1 MSEASQATETNKT
14 PVKIPEV
21 SIIVPVYNAEK
32 YIERCL
38 NSLLTQTFGDI
49 EIIVINDGST
59 DKSMS
64 VIERLA
70 GEDDRIKIIEQAN
83 KKRGAARNRGLEIAK
98 GNFIAFVDANDWVD
112 IDYIEKLHYCL
123 KKHDTDISIASVV
136 RIKPSGKFKRYSN
149 YKEEIFYTGFNN
161 LAKTLKMPER
171 WQVWGIL
178 YKKEVLENVRFEE
191 DVCYEDAEFLTK
203 ALHNTKTLITV
214 PNVKYYCFADN
225 FSIMRFIH
233 TAAKIEDKINS
244 KINVVKFM
252 KENNIKFQDFVI
264 EKEKNLYCTIKHYQ
278 NRKDFYL
285 FGFKIA
291 SKEEKYQFQK
301 TFLIINAPKVDDPNE
316 SIISISP
323 LCQNIKMV
331 YPDSNV
337 VLLIHNNNFDEAIK
351 LDCID
356 DVILYNEDEYPGH
369 FGFINFVKE
378 FVYKNIHTAFII
390 DDNFK
395 SCIIAKMLN
404 TKYIFRLKKNSK
416 IPQDEE
422 LMNLFQKLTHKKLVN
437 FTPKF
442 KTNNSNSAKTENVQ
456 KLEQESV

>member
-1 MSEASQATETNKT
+1 MSEALQTTEINEA
-14 PVKIPEV
+14 PVNIPEV
-21 SIIVPVYNAEK
+21 SVIVPVYNAEK

-38 NSLLTQTFGDI
+38 NSLLTQTFGNI
-49 EIIVINDGST
+49 EIIVVNDGST

-64 VIERLA
+64 VIEKLA

-83 KKRGAARNRGLEIAK
+83 QKQGAARNRGLDAAR
-98 GNFIAFVDANDWVD
+98 GDFITFVDADDWVD
-112 IDYIEKLHYCL
+112 IDYIEKLQHCI
-123 KKHDTDISIASVV
+123 KKHNTDIAAASAV
-136 RIKPSGKFKRYSN
+136 RIKSSGKFRRYSN

-161 LAKTLKMPER
+161 LAKTLKVPNH

-191 DVCYEDAEFLTK
+191 NVCYEDAEFLTK

-214 PNVKYYCFADN
+214 PNVKYYYADS
-225 FSIMRFIH
+225 FSIMRLIH
-233 TAAKIEDKINS
+233 SAARLEDKINS

-252 KENNIKFQDFVI
+252 KENNIKFQDFLI

-331 YPDSNV
+331 YPDSKV

-356 DVILYNEDEYPGH
+356 DVILYNEEEYPGR
-369 FGFINFVKE
+369 FGFIDFVKE
-378 FVYKNIHTAFII
+378 FVYKNIYTTFII
-390 DDNFK
+390 DDNFR
-395 SCIIAKMLN
+395 SFILAKMLHS
-404 TKYIFRLKKNSK
+404 KYIFKSKRNSK
-416 IPQDEE
+416 VPQDEE
-422 LMNLFQKLTHKKLVN
+422 LMTLFQRLTHKKLVN

-442 KTNNSNSAKTENVQ
+442 KTNHLKTE
-456 KLEQESV
+456 SV

>member
-1 MSEASQATETNKT
+1 MSEALQTTEINEA
-14 PVKIPEV
+14 PVNIPEV
-21 SIIVPVYNAEK
+21 SVIVPVYNAEK

-38 NSLLTQTFGDI
+38 NSLLTQTFGNI
-49 EIIVINDGST
+49 EIIVVNDGST

-64 VIERLA
+64 VIEKLA

-83 KKRGAARNRGLEIAK
+83 QKQGAARNRGLDAAR
-98 GNFIAFVDANDWVD
+98 GDFITFVDADDWVD
-112 IDYIEKLHYCL
+112 IDYIEKLQHCI
-123 KKHDTDISIASVV
+123 KKHNTDIAAASAV
-136 RIKPSGKFKRYSN
+136 RIKSSGKFRRYSN

-161 LAKTLKMPER
+161 LAKTLKVPNH

-191 DVCYEDAEFLTK
+191 NVCYEDAEFLTK

-214 PNVKYYCFADN
+214 PGIKYYRFADS
-225 FSIMRFIH
+225 FSIMRLIH
-233 TAAKIEDKINS
+233 SAARLEDKINS

-252 KENNIKFQDFVI
+252 KENNIKFQDFLI

-301 TFLIINAPKVDDPNE
+301 TFLIINTPKVDDPNE

-331 YPDSNV
+331 YPDSKV
-337 VLLIHNNNFDEAIK
+337 ALLIHNNNFDEAIK

-356 DVILYNEDEYPGH
+356 DVILYNEEEYPGR
-369 FGFINFVKE
+369 FGFVDFVKE
-378 FVYKNIHTAFII
+378 FVYKNIYTTFII
-390 DDNFK
+390 DDNFR
-395 SCIIAKMLN
+395 SFILAKMLHS
-404 TKYIFRLKKNSK
+404 KYIFKSKRNSK

-422 LMNLFQKLTHKKLVN
+422 LMTLFQRLTHKKLVN

-442 KTNNSNSAKTENVQ
+442 KTNHLKTESV
-456 KLEQESV
+456 QESVAAQE